1 MHTFWDHHGFEF
13 FWGVLMMSSLIRFH
27 QRIVKIL
34 LLTAVF
40 LLPSVVVAQIDT
52 GTIVG
57 VVRDQSGAAIP
68 GATVTLKNS
77 ATGVSRTVMTNEE
90 GEYLFAAIIP
100 GVYSV
105 QASSPN
111 FESAIRSSI
120 EINVQSRPAIDFSLK
135 VGQTNQVVEVTSQTP
150 VLQTETSD
158 LGGVVQSQQI
168 NDLPL
173 NGRRYSDLALLEAGI
188 QRNLVNQN
196 NTTPDRFSSNGNW
209 ETQNYFSLDGID
221 NNSGSTNL
229 QESTVQVI
237 QPPPDALQ
245 EFRIQTRSY
254 SAEFGTSAGAVIN
267 ASIKSGTNAF
277 HGDVWEY
284 IRNNVFDANSY
295 FNNQNGV
302 PRGHFSQNQ
311 YGATLGGPVIKN
323 KTFFFGDF
331 QFFTSR
337 KATTV
342 QSTVPTPLM
351 KTGNFSE
358 LSNPLNSSAVAGQS
372 ACLNPATKI
381 ISSSCID
388 PTASQLVALFPDPN
402 IPSAIAVEGQAGS
415 FAGPNYQYQAAVPND
430 SHSFDIR
437 IDHNINNT
445 NRLFGRYSQF
455 IISKQDPPWTNN
467 PIIAGN
473 GDFATDYRIHERSV
487 ALSWDDTVRSNL
499 LNELRF
505 GFNRDYAHSD
515 PIGVTLGTS
524 DAAKFGLMGIPVGPN
539 SSGLPPIEI
548 NGLTRL
554 GTSPWRPQF
563 QISQVWQILDNLSWL
578 KGAHSFKF
586 GYEFRHSSDN
596 FLDIRAP
603 QGEIGVNGIYTAAG
617 AFGLPD
623 FLLGNVDSI
632 VFVTPTVVHNYQNG
646 NSVYAQDTWR
656 VRNDLTITYGARYEL
671 YAPNLNHQN
680 QMANFTPANGG
691 GLVSVASGASGLYAR
706 SLIHPDRND
715 IAPRVGFSYH
725 PWDKVVFRAGAG
737 IFYQH
742 SVRIGSESILALN
755 PPFVN
760 SYSLSRIQGDPTTE
774 FQLKNGFPLATLT
787 AGPINLAQLQVRA
800 QDPNQRSSY
809 VEQFSFGP
817 EVQLNA
823 NTALDVSYVGN
834 FARKMNRLRN
844 ANQAAVTGLDSQ
856 GQAILAFPYANLNDA
871 AGDHAFLELATN
883 DGNSNYNALLV
894 SLKRR
899 FTKGMAYGVS
909 YTWSHN
915 IANFIDNLTGGAF
928 PQNSYNYGAER
939 GDSMFDVR
947 HRFVG
952 YLTYEIPLGKGK
964 QYMNQGGIV
973 NGFLGGWQ
981 VNTILTKQTG
991 TTIQVSGPD
1000 IHGTGSFNMRP
1011 DCVGNARTGAS
1022 NDPRTGFWLNSA
1034 AFALPVGAFGNCG
1047 AGRYHGPGFT
1057 NVDLSLFK
1065 SFPLRDTMRF
1075 EFRAEAFN
1083 AFNHPAF
1090 GNPASFFPS
1099 GNFGQISSTITDP
1112 RELQLA
1118 LKFYF

>member
-1 MHTFWDHHGFEF
+1 MDYKARHIEKAEW
-13 FWGVLMMSSLIRFH
+13 VLF
-27 QRIVKIL
+27 L
-34 LLTAVF
+34 LLLSSMA
-40 LLPSVVVAQIDT
+40 LAQIDT
-52 GTIVG
+52 GSIVG
-57 VVRDQSGAAIP
+57 TVKDQSGAGIS
-68 GATVTLKNS
+68 GATVTLTNL
-77 ATGVSRTVMTNEE
+77 ATGVSRDVDTNES
-90 GEYLFAAIIP
+90 GEYQFSAIIP
-100 GVYSV
+100 ATYSV
-105 QASSPN
+105 QVSAPN
-111 FESAIRSSI
+111 FQAAVEKNI
-120 EINVQSRPAIDFSLK
+120 EINVQSRPAVDFTLK
-135 VGQTNQVVEVTSQTP
+135 VGKSNEVVEVFSTTS
-150 VLQTETSD
+150 VLQTETAD
-158 LGGVVQSQQI
+158 VGGVVQKEQI

-188 QRNLVNQN
+188 QRNLTNQN
-196 NTTPDRFSSNGNW
+196 NTAPDRFSSNGNW

-245 EFRIQTRSY
+245 EFRIQTRTY
-254 SAEFGTSAGAVIN
+254 SSEFGTSAGAVIN

-277 HGDVWEY
+277 HGDLWEFV
-284 IRNNVFDANSY
+284 RNSVFDANSY
-295 FNNQNGV
+295 FNNHNAV

-311 YGATLGGPVIKN
+311 YGATIGGPLIKN

-331 QFFTSR
+331 QFFSSR

-358 LSNPLNSSAVAGQS
+358 LPSEIPLSSSTVAGQGGCVNS
-372 ACLNPATKI
+372 ATKT

-388 PTASQLVALFPDPN
+388 PTGAKLAALFPDPN
-402 IPSAIAVEGQAGS
+402 IPSAVAVEGQPGS
-415 FAGPNYQYQAAVPND
+415 FSGPNYQFQAAVPND

-445 NRLFGRYSQF
+445 NRLFGRFSQF

-515 PIGVTLGTS
+515 PIGVKLGTS
-524 DAAKFGLMGIPVGPN
+524 SAPQYGLTGIPVGPN
-539 SSGLPPIEI
+539 TAGLPPIEI

-586 GYEFRHSSDN
+586 GYEHRHFSDN

-603 QGEIGVNGIYTAAG
+603 QGEIGVNGIYTTGG

-623 FLLGNVDSI
+623 FLLGNVDS
-632 VFVTPTVVHNYQNG
+632 VTFVTPTVVHNYQYG
-646 NSVYAQDTWR
+646 NSFYAQDTWR
-656 VRNDLTITYGARYEL
+656 ASKNFTVTYGARYEL
-671 YAPNLNHQN
+671 FTPSLNHQN
-680 QMANFTPANGG
+680 DVSNFTPANGG
-691 GLVSVASGASGLYAR
+691 GLITSARGASGLFNRA
-706 SLIHPDRND
+706 LIHPDRNNV
-715 IAPRVGFSYH
+715 APRFGFSYH
-725 PWDKVVFRAGAG
+725 PFDKLVFRGG
-737 IFYQH
+737 YGVFYQH
-742 SVRIGSESILALN
+742 SVRIGSESVLALN

-760 SYSLSRIQGDPTTE
+760 SYSLNEINGSSTTE
-774 FQLKNGFPLATLT
+774 FQLQNGFPLTTIASGAL
-787 AGPINLAQLQVRA
+787 NLAQLQIRA
-800 QDPNQRSSY
+800 QDPNQRTSY
-809 VEQFSFGP
+809 VEQASFGP
-817 EVQLNA
+817 EIQFNE
-823 NTALDVSYVGN
+823 NTSLDMSYVGN

-844 ANQAAVTGLDSQ
+844 ANQGILTGNFDSGGNPIVT
-856 GQAILAFPYANLNDA
+856 FPYANLNDS
-871 AGDHAFLELATN
+871 AGNHAFLELATN

-899 FTKGMAYGVS
+899 FAKGVSYGVS

-915 IANFIDNLTGGAF
+915 IADFVDNLTGGAF
-928 PQNSYNYGAER
+928 PQNAYNYAAER

-947 HRFVG
+947 HRIVG
-952 YLTYEIPLGKGK
+952 YLTYALPFGKGK
-964 QYMNQGGIV
+964 LYMDRGGV
-973 NGFLGGWQ
+973 ANAVLGGWQ
-981 VNTILTKQTG
+981 VNTIVTRQSG
-991 TTIQVSGPD
+991 TTIAISAPD
-1000 IHGTGSFNMRP
+1000 LSGTGSFNSRP
-1011 DCVGNARTGAS
+1011 DCIGNALSGAS
-1022 NDPRTGFWLNSA
+1022 SDPRRGLWLNPA
-1034 AFALPVGAFGNCG
+1034 AFKLPASGSFGNCHVG
-1047 AGRYHGPGFT
+1047 SYHGPGFT

-1065 SFPLRDTMRF
+1065 NFPFGETMRF

-1083 AFNHPAF
+1083 ALNHASF
-1090 GNPASFFPS
+1090 GNPSAFFPS
-1099 GNFGQISSTITDP
+1099 GSFGTISSTIIDP